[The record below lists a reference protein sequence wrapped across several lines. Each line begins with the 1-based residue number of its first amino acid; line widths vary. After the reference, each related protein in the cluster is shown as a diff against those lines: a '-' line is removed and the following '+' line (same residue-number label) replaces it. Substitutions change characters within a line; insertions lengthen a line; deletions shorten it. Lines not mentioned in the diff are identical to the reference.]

1 MKKTALIVAGGSGL
15 RMGSLIPK
23 QFLLLHNKPILQH
36 TLEKFYSSGVFDSII
51 LVLPKSERQN
61 WNRLIAEYNIT
72 VPHTIVDG
80 GSSRYESV
88 KNGLSK
94 ISDDGF
100 IAIHDGVRP
109 FVSTELIERCMNE
122 LILQNNAIP
131 AVSITDSLRKV
142 EGTSSE
148 IVDRELFKAI
158 QTPQCFH
165 TTLLKEAYDLADDG
179 SMTDDASVFEKAGNK
194 IHLIEG
200 DSGNIKITVPIDL
213 ARAEAMLK

>member
-23 QFLLLHNKPILQH
+23 QFLLLQNKPILQH
-36 TLEKFYSSGVFDSII
+36 TLEKFYSTGIFDSII
-51 LVLPKSERQN
+51 IVLPKSERKN
-61 WNRLIAEYNIT
+61 WEKLIAEYKIT

-88 KNGLSK
+88 KNGLR
-94 ISDDGF
+94 IVESDGL

-109 FVSTELIERCMNE
+109 FVTTDLIKRCMNE
-122 LILQNNAIP
+122 LIQNSNAIP
-131 AVSITDSLRKV
+131 SVSLSDTIRKV
-142 EGTSSE
+142 DGDSSK
-148 IVDRELFKAI
+148 IIDRESLKAI

-165 TTLLKEAYDLADDG
+165 TALLKSAYELSDDG
-179 SMTDDASVFEKAGNK
+179 TMTDDAAVFEKAGNK
-194 IHLIEG
+194 IRLIDG
-200 DSGNIKITVPIDL
+200 DPSNIKITVPNDL

>member
-23 QFLLLHNKPILQH
+23 QFLLLKNKPILQH
-36 TLEKFYSSGVFDSII
+36 TLEKFYSTGIFDSII
-51 LVLPKSERQN
+51 IVLPKSERKN
-61 WNRLIAEYNIT
+61 WEKLIAEYKIT

-88 KNGLSK
+88 KNGLR
-94 ISDDGF
+94 IVESDGL

-109 FVSTELIERCMNE
+109 FVTTDLIKRCMNE
-122 LILQNNAIP
+122 LIQNSNAIP
-131 AVSITDSLRKV
+131 SVSLSDTIRKV
-142 EGTSSE
+142 DGDSSK
-148 IVDRELFKAI
+148 IIDRESLKAI

-165 TTLLKEAYDLADDG
+165 TALLKSAYELFDDG
-179 SMTDDASVFEKAGNK
+179 TMTDDSAVFEKAGNK
-194 IHLIEG
+194 IRLIDG
-200 DSGNIKITVPIDL
+200 DPSNIKITVPNDI

>member
-109 FVSTELIERCMNE
+109 FVTTELIERCMNE

-158 QTPQCFH
+158 QTPQCFY